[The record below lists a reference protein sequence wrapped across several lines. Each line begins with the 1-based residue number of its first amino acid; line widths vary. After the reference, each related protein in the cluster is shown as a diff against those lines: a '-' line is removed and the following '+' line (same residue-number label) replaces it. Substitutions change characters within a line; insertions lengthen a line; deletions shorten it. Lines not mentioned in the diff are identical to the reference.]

1 MEEGQVPGSE
11 AESETS
17 FEKRQCDRQAL
28 GRQSVM
34 GTAGRKEKEFFPS
47 FQDTAKMRSGGEV
60 RDIGVEVSM
69 KNLAL
74 SPESHCLFLVLLCPY
89 SHLKA

>member
-1 MEEGQVPGSE
+1 
-11 AESETS
+11 
-17 FEKRQCDRQAL
+17 
-28 GRQSVM
+28 M

-47 FQDTAKMRSGGEV
+47 FQDTAKIRSGGEV
-60 RDIGVEVSM
+60 RGIGVEVSM

-74 SPESHCLFLVLLCPY
+74 SPESHCLFLVLLCPC

>member
-1 MEEGQVPGSE
+1 
-11 AESETS
+11 
-17 FEKRQCDRQAL
+17 
-28 GRQSVM
+28 M

-60 RDIGVEVSM
+60 RGIGVEVSM

-74 SPESHCLFLVLLCPY
+74 SPRISLLVSGSSVPMQ
-89 SHLKA
+89 SS